1 VAQRPAGNR
10 GVHIITRDGHDWT
23 DCFPAI
29 AQAAVTIGGETMI
42 LDGEAVIL
50 DETGR
55 SDFGGRAS
63 EALF

>member
-1 VAQRPAGNR
+1 M
-10 GVHIITRDGHDWT
+10 HIITRDGHDWT

-42 LDGEAVIL
+42 LYGEAVIL